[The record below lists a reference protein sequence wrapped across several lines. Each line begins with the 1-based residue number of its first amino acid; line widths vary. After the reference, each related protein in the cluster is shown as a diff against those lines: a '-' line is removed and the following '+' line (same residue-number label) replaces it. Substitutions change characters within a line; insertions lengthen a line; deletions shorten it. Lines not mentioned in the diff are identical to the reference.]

1 MLLARDSDDTGNQVL
16 LRVLGSRWARRTSS
30 VWQANLNKFIGMFY
44 RRISQRRKMNRKEN
58 RDSWIWWANVCDTL
72 GKIVCRL
79 MSLKPV
85 QQTMNYGVMRVNVVI
100 ERRRIHCRSLVMVS
114 LTTKW
119 QGCHETAEKRQPTR
133 KHFLRMSL
141 HSAGGIPFYSTG
153 QCRVGPYLLNLETLE
168 PVWRVLF
175 SNNFHPMP
183 IVLGKKKTN
192 LISDKGHGRVSQS
205 AFTFE
210 LIHQVKRYKSL
221 GGLFSA

>member
-1 MLLARDSDDTGNQVL
+1 MMSWWMIHCWVMDSGFLLVHFSQSGIRTCLLSTAISIGFVHQKCCWPVTRMIQVTRCYCVCWVVDGQGEL
-16 LRVLGSRWARRTSS
+16 PRCSRP
-30 VWQANLNKFIGMFY
+30 I
-44 RRISQRRKMNRKEN
+44 
-58 RDSWIWWANVCDTL
+58 L

-141 HSAGGIPFYSTG
+141 HSAGGLPFYSTG

-168 PVWRVLF
+168 TV
-175 SNNFHPMP
+175 
-183 IVLGKKKTN
+183 
-192 LISDKGHGRVSQS
+192 
-205 AFTFE
+205 
-210 LIHQVKRYKSL
+210 
-221 GGLFSA
+221 